1 MKDISK
7 WERNIWEGIRLRWQ
21 CNEELLGFKT
31 RERDARFRLF
41 WADFKKIGEN
51 RNPEKR
57 WVKMSVPYH
66 GFRALSHH
74 HGEKARWT
82 HNLFLN

>member
-1 MKDISK
+1 MEDILQ
-7 WERNIWEGIRLRWQ
+7 WERNFWEGIRLRWQ

-41 WADFKKIGEN
+41 WADFEKIVEN

-57 WVKMSVPYH
+57 WVKMSVP
-66 GFRALSHH
+66 
-74 HGEKARWT
+74 
-82 HNLFLN
+82 

>member
-1 MKDISK
+1 MQDISK

-31 RERDARFRLF
+31 QERDARFRLF
-41 WADFKKIGEN
+41 WADFEKIGEN

-57 WVKMSVPYH
+57 WVKMSVP
-66 GFRALSHH
+66 
-74 HGEKARWT
+74 
-82 HNLFLN
+82 